1 MLKHVLDNV
10 VVWKQPLEELGT
22 YSARHYKKT
31 VRDALAMDYINL
43 DMMVTNSSPCL
54 KWGPMAYCGRVSFPE
69 GVAVECYEGWHKD
82 GVLLNVIHGP
92 CKDHDIWNFHH
103 RAKSFHVRRA

>member
-1 MLKHVLDNV
+1 MLKHVLDDV

-54 KWGPMAYCGRVSFPE
+54 NGAQWLTAAGFPFQRVWPWSATKV
-69 GVAVECYEGWHKD
+69 GTKM
-82 GVLLNVIHGP
+82 
-92 CKDHDIWNFHH
+92 
-103 RAKSFHVRRA
+103 